1 MSSHYNQNYSWEE
14 INGILEKIK
23 TCVNNDK
30 FIIARNQNR
39 QENNDFLDNYNIRYG
54 RQKSIL
60 LNLRVDDFCHSLNN
74 INPGYEHEVLYV
86 FVPSVE
92 LFNDDDIAENVDIY
106 IKVNIIESLG
116 GNRVIV
122 ISFHELNRPI
132 DYLFK

>member
-14 INGILEKIK
+14 INDILEKIK
-23 TCVNNDK
+23 TCVYNDD
-30 FIIARNQNR
+30 FFIARNQNR
-39 QENNDFLDNYNIRYG
+39 QENKDFLDNYNIRYG
-54 RQKSIL
+54 RQKNIL

-86 FVPSVE
+86 FVPNVE
-92 LFNDDDIAENVDIY
+92 LFNAYDIAENVDIY